1 MDNYM
6 IAIINGSKDDDGE
19 ISYLGHNFNFNYH
32 AQCLLDYASKKYP
45 EIYGFSNLDY
55 MDEPNSPIY
64 YLSLL
69 GNIIFTNI
77 SVDGEK
83 RGVLY
88 FPKKITDKQVDK
100 LYKFIDSISDYNVWI
115 VYDMAMVDG
124 MFIGE
129 TFDFDE
135 EFVLETKLNDLIDNK
150 KLVKKVGNKDVQ
162 KNRR

>member
-1 MDNYM
+1 MDDYM
-6 IAIINGSKDDDGE
+6 IAIINGSKEDDGK
-19 ISYLGHNFNFNYH
+19 INYLGSNFNFNYH
-32 AQCLLDYASKKYP
+32 AECLLDYAFKKYP
-45 EIYGFSNLDY
+45 EISGFSKLDY

-88 FPKKITDKQVDK
+88 FPKKITNKQIDT
-100 LYKFIDSISDYNVWI
+100 LYEFINSILNYNVWI

-124 MFIGE
+124 MFVGE
-129 TFDFDE
+129 TFDFDKE
-135 EFVLETKLNDLIDNK
+135 VDLKSKIDEYIKYNK
-150 KLVKKVGNKDVQ
+150 EVEKNVQ
-162 KNRR
+162 KNRK

>member
-1 MDNYM
+1 MDDYM
-6 IAIINGSKDDDGE
+6 IAIINGSKEDDGK
-19 ISYLGHNFNFNYH
+19 ISYLGHNFNFNFH
-32 AQCLLDYASKKYP
+32 AECLLDYASKKYP
-45 EIYGFSNLDY
+45 EISGFSKIDY

-88 FPKKITDKQVDK
+88 FPKKITNKQIDT
-100 LYKFIDSISDYNVWI
+100 LYEFINSILNYNVWI

-124 MFIGE
+124 MFVGE
-129 TFDFDE
+129 TFDFDKE
-135 EFVLETKLNDLIDNK
+135 VDLKSKIDEYIKYNK
-150 KLVKKVGNKDVQ
+150 EVEKNVQ
-162 KNRR
+162 KNRK